1 MSSLA
6 SPVVALAVRA
16 RAQGAVKSSDALRG
30 RALGRQGSDALARTR
45 AGRRRVGGRAP
56 RERDGRRWAIQAD
69 RDVGGAS
76 GGDWN
81 DRARAAASVEAALGE
96 VRETRDALLAI
107 SSDAGRAGAT
117 RDEAKMRVIDRAP
130 SVRRWLDAKG
140 VVALRSES
148 MPPRE
153 RFLIR
158 ACVACGQE
166 HLFDFAKGDDG
177 VVDVDA
183 RLASLVSVLS
193 KVETFYDMLGGLV
206 GYQCTAMELC
216 VESLTGSP
224 AQIHSA
230 RDCSGTDCQ
239 VEGRD
244 VNLLVPP
251 GVDLRANDGAFA
263 ATAARWGLEELPNM
277 AEIYPLGGAGDR
289 LGLMDAETGESLP
302 AALLPYN
309 GRPLIEGL
317 VRDLTAR
324 EWLYYKLTGEQHK
337 TPVAVM
343 TSAAKGNHRRISAL
357 LRENNWFGRG
367 EDNYR
372 LFEQPLVPV
381 VSVDGGRWVREGFCE
396 FSLKPGG
403 HGAIWKLMH
412 DDGVFDWLE
421 ARNRRGAIVRQ
432 ITNPMA
438 GTDTTL
444 LSLSGVG
451 SKGDKAL
458 GFASCERHVGAAE
471 GVNVLVEQKDNTT
484 GKYSYGVSNI
494 EYTDLTRLGVQDFSS
509 DKGSSESAYPANT
522 NVLFVGLNHI
532 RQALKSSSRAAF
544 PGMLINLTKP
554 VTDSGVKGGRLEC
567 SMQNIA
573 DALMRQS
580 NRRLGPEDFDNLPTF
595 VLYTLR
601 RRITSSAKK
610 KRDPNSKKLAQTP
623 DGSFLDLL
631 RNASDLLR
639 RCNVAHPLPDDQTV
653 DAYLEDGPEFIF
665 STNPSIGP
673 LWDVVE
679 QKIQGGEIKKG
690 SEVRLEIAEIE
701 WRDVSV
707 RGSFFV
713 EATAPMGPTTDSV
726 RFDDSNC
733 GRCRLHN
740 VQISNQGI
748 DWGETSNVYWSNFIS
763 RRERCSIR
771 LEGNG
776 EFDARD
782 VVISGDVRY
791 VVPNGK
797 RLTVQPDGAGG
808 ITETWSDVASPSW
821 RWSYAFG
828 DDDRI
833 DVVVQEATR

>member
-1 MSSLA
+1 LER
-6 SPVVALAVRA
+6 VVRVRA
-16 RAQGAVKSSDALRG
+16 ERARVGAWARERGWTRG
-30 RALGRQGSDALARTR
+30 RR
-45 AGRRRVGGRAP
+45 AGGRAP
-56 RERDGRRWAIQAD
+56 RDADGRRWAIQAD
-69 RDVGGAS
+69 RDVDGAS

-81 DRARAAASVEAALGE
+81 DLARAAASVETALE
-96 VRETRDALLAI
+96 EIRDTRDALLAI
-107 SSDAGRAGAT
+107 SEDEGRTVEA
-117 RDEAKMRVIDRAP
+117 RDEAKARVIDRAP
-130 SVRRWLDAKG
+130 SVRRWLAAKG
-140 VVALRSES
+140 VVAVRSES

-153 RFLIR
+153 KFLIR

-166 HLFDFAKGDDG
+166 HLFAFGDDG
-177 VVDVDA
+177 EKDVDVDA
-183 RLASLVSVLS
+183 RIASLVDVLS

-216 VESLTGSP
+216 VESLTGAP
-224 AQIHSA
+224 AQVHVSS
-230 RDCSGTDCQ
+230 DCDGTECR
-239 VEGRD
+239 VEGREL
-244 VNLLVPP
+244 NLLVPP

-263 ATAARWGLEELPNM
+263 ATASRWGLEELPNM

-289 LGLMDAETGESLP
+289 LGLVDAETGESLP

-309 GRPLIEGL
+309 GRSLIEGL

-343 TSAAKGNHRRISAL
+343 TSAAKGNHRRISTL
-357 LRENNWFGRG
+357 LRENKWFGRG

-412 DDGVFDWLE
+412 DEGVFDWLE

-471 GVNVLVEQKDNTT
+471 GVNVLVEQKDDAK
-484 GKYSYGVSNI
+484 GEYSYGVSNI
-494 EYTDLTRLGVQDFSS
+494 EYTDLTKLGVQDFSS

-522 NVLFVGLNHI
+522 NVLFIGLNHI
-532 RQALKSSSRAAF
+532 RQALTSSSRAAF

-554 VTDSGVKGGRLEC
+554 VTASGVKGGRLEC

-573 DALMRQS
+573 DALMRRS
-580 NRRLGPEDFDNLPTF
+580 DRRLGPEDFDSLPTF

-639 RCNVAHPLPDDQTV
+639 RCNVAHPSPDDQTV
-653 DAYLEDGPEFIF
+653 DVYLQDGPEFIF

-673 LWDVVE
+673 LWDVIE

-701 WRDVSV
+701 WRDVVV

-713 EATAPMGPTTDSV
+713 EATAPMGPTMNSV
-726 RFDDSNC
+726 QFDDSNC

-748 DWGETSNVYWSNFIS
+748 DWSETSNVYWSNFIS
-763 RRERCSIR
+763 RRERCSVT

-782 VVISGDVRY
+782 VVLSGDVRY
-791 VVPNGK
+791 VVPRGK
-797 RLTVQPDGAGG
+797 RLTLRPDGAGG
-808 ITETWSDVASPSW
+808 VRETWSDVASPSW
-821 RWSYAFG
+821 RWRYAFG

-833 DVVVQEATR
+833 DVVVEEASG